1 MRCQRTGLV
10 FYWVREIRLGS
21 GLQEA
26 SPEQGVWP
34 SAVLLGN
41 AISNLL
47 TQG

>member
-1 MRCQRTGLV
+1 MSEDWAC
-10 FYWVREIRLGS
+10 FYWVREIKFAS
-21 GLQEA
+21 GLREA

-41 AISNLL
+41 AVSNLM

>member
-1 MRCQRTGLV
+1 MSEDRAC
-10 FYWVREIRLGS
+10 FYWVREIKFAS
-21 GLQEA
+21 GLREA

-41 AISNLL
+41 AVSNLM